1 MLVQI
6 NIFKTEMI
14 YWPAHQW
21 RLARA
26 WKFKEGAHADF
37 MLWRRAN
44 NYTFTTTTHARR
56 ALSCNKNKKKKN
68 LVALGAHSISY
79 QSFTYKRLQSTV
91 LGQHPVLGRGRNGM
105 E

>member
-1 MLVQI
+1 
-6 NIFKTEMI
+6 
-14 YWPAHQW
+14 
-21 RLARA
+21 
-26 WKFKEGAHADF
+26 

-56 ALSCNKNKKKKN
+56 ALSWNKNKKKKKKN